1 MLLNLSKQEFWPCFL
16 GRMSCNALIFSET
29 FDHIAPS
36 ARHRIMA
43 MVWIFLLRHKFAE
56 VVRVLAHTIHSYS
69 ISPSWLWRTAFHVFR
84 CLKQP
89 EKLLKFRSA
98 MNSCRLTDENN
109 RVLETILFEL
119 GQKRWDLAADERSC
133 KIFKRDPSSSR
144 EAMLTREPEVNHVQR
159 LQRLYEGL
167 ASYALWY
174 EAKVAATDGASLT
187 AKADRAIYRL
197 SEVDALIEDG
207 HVCDIFLRPFI
218 HLLWT
223 VGRHS
228 EALIVLEKYARV
240 VHGHPNTQLYLAE
253 WQLWRLTGKPTS
265 FTSASLRR
273 TLHLPRPSLEC
284 LQAQVE
290 TVGRQSEARRLKSP
304 GRSAEETLLHH
315 LCSYLFSLLP
325 EPASRLPAVDSDEEE
340 EVETEDALLDEHNLA
355 LVAIEALLQKGYGL
369 TALKMAFLLL
379 DHPSWCRFPR
389 PWYLLHLSINVVGRA
404 SRHVSKAWTLR
415 SATWKRY
422 IFSRKDIPPVGLSVK
437 RVLKEVQLA
446 EPPASMAV
454 VEDDFAP
461 ILSVRKIL
469 PTERVYD

>member
-1 MLLNLSKQEFWPCFL
+1 
-16 GRMSCNALIFSET
+16 
-29 FDHIAPS
+29 
-36 ARHRIMA
+36 
-43 MVWIFLLRHKFAE
+43 
-56 VVRVLAHTIHSYS
+56 
-69 ISPSWLWRTAFHVFR
+69 
-84 CLKQP
+84 
-89 EKLLKFRSA
+89 

-218 HLLWT
+218 HKLVIVMAAIMPDLAGLDDDAVCASPRVMIRGRRPGQLNPLSLPLLWT

-304 GRSAEETLLHH
+304 GKSAEETLLHH

-325 EPASRLPAVDSDEEE
+325 EPAPRLPAVDSDEEE
-340 EVETEDALLDEHNLA
+340 EVETDDALLDEHNLA
-355 LVAIEALLQKGYGL
+355 LVAIEALLQKGWILLLEAVLPRCSCYAL